1 MNYDHLKLENQ
12 ICFPVYAAS
21 RLITREYQP
30 LLDEL
35 GITYPQY
42 LVLLIL
48 WENEQQ
54 TVNEI
59 AQKLILNTNTITPL
73 LQRMENLALLQRSKS
88 KTDERKTIIS
98 LTEKGNELKAKAV
111 YIPEKLASGFLNEEI
126 SLEQLVD
133 LKNKLNQ
140 VIGIVSERKK

>member
-140 VIGIVSERKK
+140 VIGILSEKKQ

>member
-88 KTDERKTIIS
+88 KTDERKTIVS

-140 VIGIVSERKK
+140 LIGILSVKKQ

>member
-30 LLDEL
+30 LLDKL

-73 LQRMENLALLQRSKS
+73 LQRMENLALIRRSKS
-88 KTDERKTIIS
+88 KTDERKTIVS
-98 LTEKGNELKAKAV
+98 LTEKGNELKEKAV

-126 SLEQLVD
+126 SLDQLVD

-140 VIGIVSERKK
+140 VIGILSERK

>member
-54 TVNEI
+54 TVNDI

-98 LTEKGNELKAKAV
+98 LTEKGSKLKEKAV

-140 VIGIVSERKK
+140 VIGILSEKKE

>member
-98 LTEKGNELKAKAV
+98 LTEKGSKLKEKAV

-140 VIGIVSERKK
+140 VIGILSEKKQ